1 MGNIC
6 FLSRWRQKTLI
17 CLSLFGVCV
26 STISEAAGP
35 PPVITVQPLD
45 QTVPKG
51 GTAIFTVVAVSGTT
65 LSYTWFKGNQKMAGQ
80 TARILTINNVGPMDA
95 NVYYVAVKNAGGTVT
110 SRTAT
115 LIIGIPDTVSPT
127 NGITS
132 PTANQGWSNA
142 VFTVTGAA
150 RDNVGVANVFLS
162 LNGGGWTPATT
173 ANGWTNWSAQVSL
186 TPGTN
191 TVQAYAVDPAGNA
204 STTNSVKFVYILT
217 APLTVAPLTVNI
229 VGGGTVVTNY
239 NNQLL
244 QIGAPYAMTAKT
256 NTGFAFVHW
265 TDGDGNV
272 LTTGATLQFVM
283 ASNLTFTASFV
294 DVATPTN
301 GITSPTANQRWSNA
315 VFTVTGA
322 ARDNVGVANVFLSLN
337 GGGWTPAI
345 TANGWTNWS
354 AQVSLTPGTNTV
366 QACAVDVAGNVS
378 TTNTVKFVYILIA
391 PLTVNI
397 VGGGTV
403 VTNYN
408 NQLLQIGASYAM
420 TARTNTGFAFVHWT
434 DGDGNVLTNGATL
447 QFVMASNLTFTAS
460 FVDVAA
466 PTNGITSPTAN
477 QRWSNAV
484 FTVTGAARDNVGVAN
499 VFLSL
504 NGGGWTPAITA
515 NGWTNWSAQV
525 SLTPGTNT
533 VQACAVDAAGNV
545 STTNTVKF
553 VYVTVDWAPGSLN
566 GLVAT
571 ITPDGQ
577 STFHVG
583 FWTNTFSQS
592 STDTNNN
599 NGVGTYSYTK
609 LNANTA
615 RLVIAYTSPPTITN
629 DNASVFLT
637 FTSNNTCTF
646 SNEINGVDLGAI
658 TFSASANLLPAS
670 FNGIKAIFIDSTGG
684 QTAFSFS
691 GNSITITNSQG
702 QVKTGT
708 YTSKQYSQV
717 GAMIVVVQSPK
728 TIYLELTFTTTNYGA
743 YFVTTFDNSGNLP
756 DTDSG
761 VFVRPSQ
768 SAGGNAPSALTGTN
782 ALVTEEGSSFLL
794 SLGATTFTQTA
805 KDTNGNNGAGTYTY
819 IKLVNKNI
827 KLVNNTAQLAIS
839 YATPPTIT
847 NEGGSMFLT
856 FVAPNFCLFTNRDD
870 SGSNYIATISFSAA
884 TNLVPASLAGHTV
897 TATGLNGVVDAVT
910 FNGDGT
916 FTQTETRSGNPGVST
931 GTYTFTTYSL
941 IGGMLRLNFTVGG
954 LTGIAYVQTTF
965 VDNSD
970 GTFFSTFY
978 DSLSDPP
985 STAAGTFTIH

>member
-1 MGNIC
+1 
-6 FLSRWRQKTLI
+6 
-17 CLSLFGVCV
+17 
-26 STISEAAGP
+26 
-35 PPVITVQPLD
+35 
-45 QTVPKG
+45 
-51 GTAIFTVVAVSGTT
+51 VVAVSGTT
-65 LSYTWFKGNQKMAGQ
+65 LSYQWFKGNQKMAGQ
-80 TARILTINNVGPMDA
+80 TARILTINNVGLMDA
-95 NVYYVAVKNAGGTVT
+95 NVYYVQVKNAGGTVT
-110 SRTAT
+110 SRKAT

-162 LNGGGWTPATT
+162 LNGGGWTTATT

-191 TVQAYAVDPAGNA
+191 TVQAYAVDPAGNV
-204 STTNSVKFVYILT
+204 STTNSVTFVYILT

-244 QIGAPYAMTAKT
+244 QIGVSYAMTAKT
-256 NTGFAFVHW
+256 NPGFAFVYW
-265 TDGDGNV
+265 TDGDD
-272 LTTGATLQFVM
+272 A
-283 ASNLTFTASFV
+283 
-294 DVATPTN
+294 
-301 GITSPTANQRWSNA
+301 
-315 VFTVTGA
+315 
-322 ARDNVGVANVFLSLN
+322 
-337 GGGWTPAI
+337 
-345 TANGWTNWS
+345 
-354 AQVSLTPGTNTV
+354 
-366 QACAVDVAGNVS
+366 
-378 TTNTVKFVYILIA
+378 
-391 PLTVNI
+391 
-397 VGGGTV
+397 
-403 VTNYN
+403 
-408 NQLLQIGASYAM
+408 
-420 TARTNTGFAFVHWT
+420 
-434 DGDGNVLTNGATL
+434 VLTNGATL
-447 QFVMASNLTFTAS
+447 QFVMASNLTFTAT
-460 FVDVAA
+460 FVDVAR

-484 FTVTGAARDNVGVAN
+484 CTVTGAARDNIGVAN

-504 NGGGWTPAITA
+504 NGGGWITA
-515 NGWTNWSAQV
+515 TTTNGCTNWSAQV

-577 STFHVG
+577 SPFHVG

-609 LNANTA
+609 LSANTA

-670 FNGIKAIFIDSTGG
+670 FNGINAIFIDSTGG

-691 GNSITITNSQG
+691 RSSITIINSQG

-782 ALVTEEGSSFLL
+782 ALVTQEGSSFLL

-856 FVAPNFCLFTNRDD
+856 FVAPNFCLFTNQDNN
-870 SGSNYIATISFSAA
+870 GSNYIATISFLAA

-916 FTQTETRSGNPGVST
+916 FTQTETGSENPGVST

-941 IGGMLRLNFTVGG
+941 IGGMLRLNFTVGV
-954 LTGIAYVQTTF
+954 LTGSIAYVQTTF
-965 VDNSD
+965 ADDSD

>member
-1 MGNIC
+1 MRKIC
-6 FLSRWRQKTLI
+6 FLNRWRQKTLI
-17 CLSLFGVCV
+17 CLSLFSVFV

-45 QTVPKG
+45 ITVPDK
-51 GTAIFTVVAVSGTT
+51 GTAIFTVVAVSATT
-65 LSYTWFKGNQKMAGQ
+65 LSYQWYLDGGSIKKANSRVLTLSKVKAG
-80 TARILTINNVGPMDA
+80 DA
-95 NVYYVAVKNAGGTVT
+95 GDYTVKVSNASGTVT
-110 SRTAT
+110 SRKAT
-115 LIIGIPDTVSPT
+115 LIIGIPDTISPT

-162 LNGGGWTPATT
+162 LNGGGWTTATT
-173 ANGWTNWSAQVSL
+173 ANGCTNWSAQVSL

-191 TVQAYAVDPAGNA
+191 TVQAYAVDPAGNV
-204 STTNSVKFVYILT
+204 STTNSVTFVYILT
-217 APLTVAPLTVNI
+217 APLTVTPLTVNI

-244 QIGAPYAMTAKT
+244 QIGVSYAMTAKT
-256 NTGFAFVHW
+256 NPGFAFVYW
-265 TDGDGNV
+265 TDGDDAV
-272 LTTGATLQFVM
+272 LTNGATLQFVM
-283 ASNLTFTASFV
+283 ASNLTFTATFV

-337 GGGWTPAI
+337 GGGWI
-345 TANGWTNWS
+345 TAT
-354 AQVSLTPGTNTV
+354 
-366 QACAVDVAGNVS
+366 
-378 TTNTVKFVYILIA
+378 TTN
-391 PLTVNI
+391 
-397 VGGGTV
+397 GC
-403 VTNYN
+403 
-408 NQLLQIGASYAM
+408 
-420 TARTNTGFAFVHWT
+420 
-434 DGDGNVLTNGATL
+434 
-447 QFVMASNLTFTAS
+447 
-460 FVDVAA
+460 
-466 PTNGITSPTAN
+466 
-477 QRWSNAV
+477 
-484 FTVTGAARDNVGVAN
+484 
-499 VFLSL
+499 
-504 NGGGWTPAITA
+504 
-515 NGWTNWSAQV
+515 TNWSAQV

-553 VYVTVDWAPGSLN
+553 VYVTVDRAPGSLN

-609 LNANTA
+609 LSANTA

-658 TFSASANLLPAS
+658 TFSASANLVPAS
-670 FNGIKAIFIDSTGG
+670 FNGINAIFIDSTGG

-691 GNSITITNSQG
+691 RSSITIINSQG

-743 YFVTTFDNSGNLP
+743 CFVTTFDKSGNSP

-827 KLVNNTAQLAIS
+827 KPVNNTAQLAIS

-847 NEGGSMFLT
+847 NEGGPVFLT
-856 FVAPNFCLFTNRDD
+856 FVAPNFCLFTNQDNN
-870 SGSNYIATISFSAA
+870 GSNYIATISFSAA
-884 TNLVPASLAGHTV
+884 TKLVPASLAGHTV

-916 FTQTETRSGNPGVST
+916 FTQTETGSENPGVST

-941 IGGMLRLNFTVGG
+941 IGGMLQLNFTVGV
-954 LTGIAYVQTTF
+954 LTGSIAYIQTTF
-965 VDNSD
+965 ADDSD

-985 STAAGTFTIH
+985 STAPGTFTIH